1 MPDPARESRTPAP
14 RLRGDPGEATP
25 SGMTELKVP
34 AQTEFIGLA
43 RRVATSLGGLLGFNL
58 EKIDELSIAVTQ
70 ACGSVIE
77 AATEAWGPG
86 ATLRLSFAPT
96 DDGLQ
101 VDVDAIA
108 PSSRE
113 ALKQVPRRPASRDTR
128 AAVEMQRALEM
139 EMIRLFVDDFRHQI
153 DTGRRQIRYRMVKYL
168 VS

>member
-1 MPDPARESRTPAP
+1 
-14 RLRGDPGEATP
+14 
-25 SGMTELKVP
+25 MTELKVP
-34 AQTEFIGLA
+34 AQTEYIGLA
-43 RRVATSLGGLLGFNL
+43 KRVATSLGGLLGFNL

-86 ATLRLSFAPT
+86 ATLRLSFSST
-96 DDGLQ
+96 EDGLQ

-108 PSSRE
+108 PTSRE
-113 ALKQVPRRPASRDTR
+113 ALKQVPQRSAAQDRHR
-128 AAVEMQRALEM
+128 AAQEMQRALEM
-139 EMIRLFVDDFRHQI
+139 EMIRLFVDDFRHQV

>member
-1 MPDPARESRTPAP
+1 MPDTTSSSS
-14 RLRGDPGEATP
+14 
-25 SGMTELKVP
+25 SGMTELKIP

-43 RRVATSLGGLLGFNL
+43 KRVATSLGGLLGFNL

-77 AATEAWGPG
+77 AAAEAWGPG
-86 ATLRLSFAPT
+86 ATLRLSFSPT
-96 DDGLQ
+96 EDGLA
-101 VDVDAIA
+101 VEVDAIA

-113 ALKQVPRRPASRDTR
+113 ALAQVPQLPARQRPHDHR
-128 AAVEMQRALEM
+128 AALEMQRALEL
-139 EMIRLFVDDFRHQI
+139 EMIRLFVDDFRHQV

>member
-1 MPDPARESRTPAP
+1 MPDT
-14 RLRGDPGEATP
+14 GEATP

-58 EKIDELSIAVTQ
+58 EKIDEISIAVTQ

-77 AATEAWGPG
+77 AAAEAWGPG
-86 ATLRLSFAPT
+86 ATLRLSFSPT
-96 DDGLQ
+96 EDGLQ

-108 PSSRE
+108 PTSRE
-113 ALKQVPRRPASRDTR
+113 ALRQVPRQHPSQDRQR
-128 AAVEMQRALEM
+128 AALEMQRALEM

>member
-1 MPDPARESRTPAP
+1 MPDP
-14 RLRGDPGEATP
+14 TP
-25 SGMTELKVP
+25 SGMTELKIP

-77 AATEAWGPG
+77 AASEAWGPG

-113 ALKQVPRRPASRDTR
+113 ALKQVPRRQVSRDNR
-128 AAVEMQRALEM
+128 AALEMQRALEM
-139 EMIRLFVDDFRHQI
+139 EMIRLFVDDFRHQV

>member
-1 MPDPARESRTPAP
+1 
-14 RLRGDPGEATP
+14 
-25 SGMTELKVP
+25 MTELKVP

-43 RRVATSLGGLLGFNL
+43 KRVATSLGGLLGFNL

-77 AATEAWGPG
+77 AAAEAWGPG
-86 ATLRLSFAPT
+86 ATLRLSFSPT
-96 DDGLQ
+96 EDGLQ

-113 ALKQVPRRPASRDTR
+113 ALKQIPRRQPSHDHR
-128 AAVEMQRALEM
+128 AALEMQRALEM
-139 EMIRLFVDDFRHQI
+139 EMIRLFVDDFRHQV